1 MSSYN
6 SKSLIIMNK
15 ISKILLFVSA
25 AASIIG
31 CRGNFEKYN
40 TDQYAIKSSE
50 PSIVIPTMI
59 EALMYVQQNDS
70 QHIDQM
76 VGTLGGYFTLSNR
89 WGGQNFDTFN
99 ASDGWNAIPYETP
112 FLDIYA
118 NYFEIEKYTNGSGH
132 YFAIANLLRAA
143 AMMRIA
149 DCYGPIPY
157 SKVKDGKMYVA
168 YDSNEEVYKH
178 IIEDLKSSASILASF
193 AADYPDKKPLAAQD
207 PIYGG
212 NYAQWAKLA
221 NSYIMRAAMR
231 TGNKEAFIEA
241 VESPY
246 GYISSNADN
255 AMMSCGSQ
263 RNPYDLSSASWGDLR
278 SGSSIVDYMNG
289 YSDPRRKAYFTLSN
303 AGYYVGMR
311 SGKAVFEKSS
321 VSGYSQCNFGETG
334 KLPVFVAAESRFLMA
349 EAVLKGWITGS
360 IKDLYEEGI
369 RLSMAQWNVS
379 EKADSYIADNSSIP
393 DDYTDPVA
401 GFTEYS
407 RNTELT
413 IAWDD
418 SADDEKKLE
427 RIITQ
432 KWIAEYPMGLEAWAE
447 YRRTGY
453 PELAPALDN
462 LSKGVISDNA
472 RGLRRLRYS
481 FNEKTLNKENYEEA
495 VKMLG
500 GIDNESVDLFWAKKK

>member
-1 MSSYN
+1 
-6 SKSLIIMNK
+6 MNK
-15 ISKILLFVSA
+15 LNKILLFVSVA
-25 AASIIG
+25 TFTVG
-31 CRGNFEKYN
+31 CTGNFEKYN
-40 TDQYAIKSSE
+40 TDPYAIKSSE

-70 QHIDQM
+70 QMIDQM
-76 VGTLGGYFTLSNR
+76 VGSLGGYFALSNR

-118 NYFEIEKYTNGSGH
+118 NYFEIEKYTSGSGH

-143 AMMRIA
+143 AMMRIT

-157 SKVKDGKMYVA
+157 SQVKDGKMYVA
-168 YDSNEEVYKH
+168 YDSNEDVYKH
-178 IIEDLKSSASILASF
+178 IIDDLKNAAGVLASF
-193 AADYPDKKPLAAQD
+193 ASDYPDKKPIAAQD
-207 PIYGG
+207 PIFGG
-212 NYAQWAKLA
+212 DYAKWAKLA

-231 TGNKEAFIEA
+231 SGNKEAFIDA
-241 VESPY
+241 VNSPY
-246 GYISSNADN
+246 GYIHSNADN

-263 RNPYDLSSASWGDLR
+263 RNPYDLASASWGDLR

-289 YSDPRRKAYFTLSN
+289 YLDPRRKAYFTLSS
-303 AGYYVGMR
+303 AGQYVGMR
-311 SGKAVFEKSS
+311 SGKAQFEKSS

-334 KLPVFVAAESRFLMA
+334 KLPVFVAAETSFLMA
-349 EAVLKGWITGS
+349 EAVLKGWIAGD
-360 IKDLYEEGI
+360 IKQLYEDGI
-369 RLSMAQWNVS
+369 RLSMDQWNVLYGID
-379 EKADSYIADNSSIP
+379 EYISNNTRIP
-393 DDYTDPVA
+393 DDYSDPVA
-401 GFTEYS
+401 GFPEYS
-407 RNTELT
+407 RNTEIT

-418 SADDEKKLE
+418 SADNDKKLE

-453 PELAPALDN
+453 PELAPAIDN
-462 LSKGVISDNA
+462 LSNGVITDNA

-481 FNEKTLNKENYEEA
+481 FNEKTLNKHNYEEA
-495 VKMLG
+495 VKLLG
-500 GIDNESVDLFWAKKK
+500 GTDNESVDLFWAKKD